1 MGNPLVRL
9 CITKLKCNYPFFDS
23 NVVNEISVLFLFLV
37 WAFWCQDIQSEK
49 KSIDDSRQ
57 LRLKVSENKRF
68 LQYEDGRPFFY
79 LGDAAWELFH
89 RLNR

>member
-1 MGNPLVRL
+1 MKYRL
-9 CITKLKCNYPFFDS
+9 F
-23 NVVNEISVLFLFLV
+23 FLFLI

-68 LQYEDGRPFFY
+68 LQYEDGRPFFILVIRHGNY
-79 LGDAAWELFH
+79 FTV
-89 RLNR
+89 